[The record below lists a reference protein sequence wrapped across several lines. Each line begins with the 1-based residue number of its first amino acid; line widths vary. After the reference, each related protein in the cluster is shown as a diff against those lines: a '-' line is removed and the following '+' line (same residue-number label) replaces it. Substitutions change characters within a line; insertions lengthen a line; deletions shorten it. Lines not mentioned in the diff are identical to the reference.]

1 MVFGYTMKF
10 STKAEYGLRALVNLA
25 SKKGYYS
32 LGQIAKEEKISLA
45 YLEHL
50 FAKLKKAKII
60 ASQKGV
66 KGGYKLAKP
75 SKSITVRDIFIALE
89 GNLTPYKCNCFDF
102 SQICKTT
109 KCSCQIKSV
118 WQKLDQ
124 KINQTLA
131 SIKLNDLINN

>member
-1 MVFGYTMKF
+1 MIF

-25 SKKGYYS
+25 HQKGYYS

-45 YLEHL
+45 YLERL

-66 KGGYKLAKP
+66 RGGYKFAKP
-75 SKSITVRDIFIALE
+75 VNTITVKDIFVALE

-102 SQICKTT
+102 SRICKTA
-109 KCSCQIKSV
+109 KCDCQIKTV

-124 KINQTLA
+124 EIGKTLA
-131 SIKLNDLINN
+131 SIKLKDLLN